1 MNNLNAAEIF
11 KALSDENRII
21 ILKLLNS
28 KEMNAA
34 QLLAEL
40 DITQPT
46 LSHHTKILCESGLV
60 TSRKEGKWTY
70 YSISE
75 ETASYAL
82 LTLSEILK
90 TTQTEGQT
98 KIPLETV
105 KADLPS
111 HLL

>member
-60 TSRKEGKWTY
+60 TSRKDRG
-70 YSISE
+70 
-75 ETASYAL
+75 
-82 LTLSEILK
+82 
-90 TTQTEGQT
+90 
-98 KIPLETV
+98 
-105 KADLPS
+105 
-111 HLL
+111 